1 MPALVSPVKLKRLI
15 AGAAVAAA
23 ASVPLSLGASY
34 ADPHRAWWWFIINGI
49 LLGIASQ
56 PIPGV
61 SI

>member
-1 MPALVSPVKLKRLI
+1 MKLKRLI

-34 ADPHRAWWWFIINGI
+34 ADPHRAWWWFILNGI

-56 PIPGV
+56 PIPGA